1 MEVITLGLP
10 KSEKNPFII
19 MAKNEQEDIEIPDE
33 EDLEGLDDTTDW
45 KSKADELQKKHREAG
60 IRNRERTKALKDK
73 IADLESAKTPD
84 KKDTKSDDKLLE
96 RLDKMALQV
105 AGITEA
111 DEVEL
116 FTKWKTDT
124 GREADDIVGNSTF
137 KKELEDLKTAKANL
151 AATSEIKGEKGES
164 GVRNTPEYWIAKATK
179 GADGKPVFPE
189 EMPKELYSKVVE
201 KLGENEPGAS
211 KGKLSFYNK

>member
-1 MEVITLGLP
+1 
-10 KSEKNPFII
+10 
-19 MAKNEQEDIEIPDE
+19 MAKEIDKEDIEIPDE
-33 EDLEGLDDTTDW
+33 EDLEGLDDSTDW

-84 KKDTKSDDKLLE
+84 KKETKSDDKLLE

-116 FTKWKTDT
+116 FNNWKERTKL
-124 GREADDIVGNSTF
+124 EADDIVKDDIF
-137 KKELEDLKTAKANL
+137 QAKLEGIRTAKANL
-151 AATSEIKGEKGES
+151 KATSDIKGEHGES
-164 GVRNTPEYWIAKATK
+164 GARNTPEYWMNKATK
-179 GADGKPVFPE
+179 GPDGKPVFPE
-189 EMPKELYSKVVE
+189 EMPKELYPKVLD
-201 KLGENEPGAS
+201 KLAEGEPAAS

>member
-1 MEVITLGLP
+1 MEIELELLD
-10 KSEKNPFII
+10 S
-19 MAKNEQEDIEIPDE
+19 KNEPIEQLSDEDDLDAVKEKYRKLSEIHKDVF
-33 EDLEGLDDTTDW
+33 G
-45 KSKADELQKKHREAG
+45 K
-60 IRNRERTKALKDK
+60 NRQLFERTKKAEGDLKELK
-73 IADLESAKTPD
+73 VKTDDFD
-84 KKDTKSDDKLLE
+84 KKSKGKSEKSDDKLLE